1 LVARASEAVPG
12 ARPVRY
18 TEGTAARD
26 PLVVVMTRNA
36 PGDRINAA
44 EVWVHYDK
52 YDGRLLGVRPQAGT
66 SAGDWLM
73 AWLFPLHAG
82 WFGGLGVQ
90 MLWAVLAMSLPVLS
104 ITGVVMW
111 WNRVIAPRQVR
122 EKRRQ
127 PRGARSYAS

>member
-1 LVARASEAVPG
+1 
-12 ARPVRY
+12 
-18 TEGTAARD
+18 
-26 PLVVVMTRNA
+26 
-36 PGDRINAA
+36 
-44 EVWVHYDK
+44 
-52 YDGRLLGVRPQAGT
+52 
-66 SAGDWLM
+66 M